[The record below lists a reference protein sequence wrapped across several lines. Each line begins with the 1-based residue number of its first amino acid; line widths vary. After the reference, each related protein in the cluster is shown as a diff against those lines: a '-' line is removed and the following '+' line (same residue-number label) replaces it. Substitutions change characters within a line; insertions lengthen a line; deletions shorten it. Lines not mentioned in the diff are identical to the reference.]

1 MAKELLKGNIAI
13 AEAAIRAGLQ
23 AYFGYPITPQTELL
37 EHMSLRMPQLGR
49 VFLQAESELAAI
61 NMVYGAACAGVR
73 TMTSSSGPGISL
85 MQEGLSYIAC
95 SEVPAVLVD
104 IMRGGPGLGNIQ
116 PTQADYNQLT
126 KGAGHGDFRSIVL
139 APSSVQEAIDL
150 TVLAF
155 DLAEKYR
162 TIAIVAGDGMIGQMM
177 EPAEL
182 PAMQE
187 PATTRPDWALTGAK
201 GRQKNII
208 TSLFLGAEKL
218 EEVNKRL
225 QTKIERIKVEEVRYE
240 ETLTGDVEILVVAFG
255 TAGRIAKTAIHD
267 ARQQGIRAGL
277 LRPISLCPFPGE
289 PLDKLLQGTQ
299 RIREVK
305 AILVVEMNAGQMVED
320 VRLVARGRVPVHF
333 YGRTGGAVP
342 LPDEILDQILKLARH
357 PEVSPAAGEDLS
369 GESHGPTSTLM
380 AA

>member
-1 MAKELLKGNIAI
+1 MATELLKGNVAI

-73 TMTSSSGPGISL
+73 VMTSSSGPGISL

-95 SEVPAVLVD
+95 SGVPVVVVD

-116 PTQADYNQLT
+116 PTQADYNQIT
-126 KGAGHGDFRSIVL
+126 KSAGHGDFHAIVL
-139 APSSVQEAIDL
+139 APCSVQEAIDF

-162 TIAIVAGDGMIGQMM
+162 TIAMVAGDGMIGQMM

-182 PAMQE
+182 PPMKKP
-187 PATTRPDWALTGAK
+187 PAARPDWALTGAK
-201 GRQKNII
+201 GRQKNVI
-208 TSLFLGAEKL
+208 TSLYLGARDLEVVNQKL
-218 EEVNKRL
+218 QAKLN
-225 QTKIERIKVEEVRYE
+225 RIRNEEVRYE
-240 ETLTGDVEILVVAFG
+240 TWLADDAQVLVVAFG
-255 TAGRIAKTAIHD
+255 TSARIARTAVRD
-267 ARQQGIRAGL
+267 ARRQGVRVGL
-277 LRPISLCPFPGE
+277 LRPITLFPFPFG
-289 PLDKLLQGTQ
+289 PLTDLVQNTPGMQ
-299 RIREVK
+299 S
-305 AILVVEMNAGQMVED
+305 ILVVEMNAGQMVED
-320 VRLVARGRVPVHF
+320 VRLAVRGRVPVHF

-342 LPDEILDQILKLARH
+342 LPDEILDHILALAQGTDGT
-357 PEVSPAAGEDLS
+357 PNADPGIVGDW
-369 GESHGPTSTLM
+369 HGALDTGVT
-380 AA
+380 A